1 MNYFDSN
8 IIIYAILDDTK
19 KGDWARDVLEK
30 VQNEEM
36 PACTSFLTFDEV
48 FYKVKKV
55 SGNEEA
61 LKNIEAFLTMPNM
74 RFIDVN
80 DSVIWKA
87 LELIREY
94 KLLPRDSIH
103 AATAL
108 IAGADSI
115 YSEDEDFDRIKGF
128 KRKWID

>member
-1 MNYFDSN
+1 MGKRC
-8 IIIYAILDDTK
+8 I
-19 KGDWARDVLEK
+19 EK

-55 SGNEEA
+55 LGNDED
-61 LKNIEAFLTMPNM
+61 LNNIEAFLTMPNM

-80 DSVIWKA
+80 DSVIWRA

-94 KLLPRDSIH
+94 KLLPRDAIH
-103 AATAL
+103 AATAF

-115 YSEDEDFDRIKGF
+115 YSEDEDFDRIRGF
-128 KRKWID
+128 KRKWKD